1 MDCKILFGNLQ
12 PSVVV
17 VVVVVV
23 VVFLAYVV
31 EVI

>member
-23 VVFLAYVV
+23 FLAYVV